1 MCARRLTVVRCFLQL
16 VAIAQADANEALTE
30 RAKAVMRRMVDKLEG
45 RDFRFEGL
53 PHGPISVSEQ
63 VTRLIQKATN
73 NELLCQSYIGW
84 CPFW

>member
-1 MCARRLTVVRCFLQL
+1 
-16 VAIAQADANEALTE
+16 
-30 RAKAVMRRMVDKLEG
+30 MRRMVDKLEG

-53 PHGPISVSEQ
+53 SHGAISVSEQ
-63 VTRLIQKATN
+63 VSRLIQKATN